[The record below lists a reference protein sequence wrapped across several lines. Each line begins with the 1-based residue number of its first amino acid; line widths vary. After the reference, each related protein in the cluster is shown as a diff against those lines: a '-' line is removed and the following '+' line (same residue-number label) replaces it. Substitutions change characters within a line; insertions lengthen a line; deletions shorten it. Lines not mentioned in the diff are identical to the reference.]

1 MNCKWLLNVNRIV
14 VILAAAL
21 FLVSCGGP
29 GPGAQVGGGQAAGQS
44 QAGDKGASKAPLSVH
59 FIDVGQADCILIESE
74 GKFMLIDAG
83 NNADAELVTGYLSDA
98 GVKRLE
104 YVIGTHPHEDHIG
117 SLDTV
122 IENFDVGKIFLPKVS
137 HNTKT
142 YEDVLN
148 AIADKGLKV
157 TVPRV
162 GDSYDL
168 GVSRF
173 TILAPNADYQNDLNN
188 WSIGIRLAFEDTA
201 FVMAGDAE
209 ADAERDICENGQ
221 ELKADVLKL
230 GHHGSSTSSSEEF
243 LQAVDPQYAVI
254 SCETG
259 NDYGHPHKETLEKM
273 ERFGI
278 QVFRTDE
285 QGTVVAYSD
294 GTTITWSCEPAIK
307 NDGADNEKTQ
317 DYVVNTKTK
326 KFHLPDCRS
335 VESIKEENRED
346 FTGSRSE
353 LIEKGLEPCGNCR
366 P

>member
-1 MNCKWLLNVNRIV
+1 MNRNWYLKVNRIV
-14 VILAAAL
+14 AVLAVAL
-21 FLVSCGGP
+21 VLLAGCA
-29 GPGAQVGGGQAAGQS
+29 GPGAQTAGGQAGQN
-44 QAGDKGASKAPLSVH
+44 QAGDKTVQGELLSVH
-59 FIDVGQADCILIESE
+59 FIDVGQADSILIESE
-74 GKFMLIDAG
+74 GNFMLIDAG
-83 NNADAELVTGYLSDA
+83 NNADADLVTTYLNDA

-122 IENFDVGKIFLPKVS
+122 IENFDVGKIFLPKIS

-142 YEDVLN
+142 YEDVLT

-157 TVPRV
+157 TAPKV
-162 GDSYDL
+162 GDSFLL
-168 GVSRF
+168 GASRF
-173 TILAPNADYQNDLNN
+173 TILAPNGEYQNDLNN
-188 WSIGIRLAFEDTA
+188 WSIGIRLVCQDTA

-209 ADAERDICENGQ
+209 AEAERDICGNGQ
-221 ELKADVLKL
+221 ELQADVLKL

-243 LQAVDPQYAVI
+243 LQAVKPKYAVI

-273 ERFGI
+273 ERYGI

-294 GTTITWSCEPAIK
+294 GKTITWSCEPAIK
-307 NDGADNEKTQ
+307 NDGAENEEIH
-317 DYVVNTKTK
+317 DYVLNTKTK

-346 FTGSRSE
+346 FTGGRSE
-353 LIEKGLEPCGNCR
+353 LMEEGFEPCGNCR

>member
-1 MNCKWLLNVNRIV
+1 MV
-14 VILAAAL
+14 AAL
-21 FLVSCGGP
+21 VLAGCGGP
-29 GPGAQVGGGQAAGQS
+29 GAQTGGGQAGQNP
-44 QAGDKGASKAPLSVH
+44 AGDNAVSKELLSVH
-59 FIDVGQADCILIESE
+59 FVDVGQADCILIES
-74 GKFMLIDAG
+74 GGNFMLIDAG
-83 NNADAELVTGYLSDA
+83 NNADADLVTAYLKDA

-122 IENFDVGKIFLPKVS
+122 IETFDVGKIFLPKVS
-137 HNTKT
+137 HNTQT

-157 TVPRV
+157 TAPKV

-173 TILAPNADYQNDLNN
+173 TILAPNGEYQNDLNN
-188 WSIGIRLAFEDTA
+188 WSIGVRLVCQDTA

-221 ELKADVLKL
+221 ELEADVLKL

-243 LQAVDPQYAVI
+243 LEAVDPKYAVI

-259 NDYGHPHKETLEKM
+259 NDYGHPHRETLEKM
-273 ERFGI
+273 ERYGI

-294 GTTITWSCEPAIK
+294 GKAVTWSCEPAIK
-307 NDGADNEKTQ
+307 NDGAENEKTQ
-317 DYVVNTKTK
+317 EYVINTKTK

-335 VESIKEENRED
+335 VESIKDENRED
-346 FTGSRSE
+346 IAGSRSS
-353 LIEKGLEPCGNCR
+353 LIEEGFEPCGNCR